1 MDEEPDTI
9 FMWHVFTCY
18 PYEPA
23 FWLVMV
29 KKIPPMVLWER
40 MKHKAVEI
48 HYLDPRRGYWGDWD
62 IYIDHYDPICEEQG
76 NYLWSYKVYNKDLA
90 EEFKEELKWTE
101 EYKDKPYLITR
112 NDNVLFIEE
121 GGKLILLEPYKEYQ
135 IERLIKE
142 PKVNKNYNQ
151 FLLVRDLSNGTKLM
165 CDMESVPGSQ
175 KREVMKKA
183 YDKLCEYTEEP
194 HIIMMFLLEY
204 LMRAYPSR
212 PDFIAYFYEKY
223 KKVEPREITEE
234 ELPDWYYRDEKNA
247 LVQRPPK
254 MKEYALHG
262 VVWREMDSP
271 FYPGEYEGDVYLV
284 RRLFD
289 FGGDI
294 IETRKYV
301 INHSSQLRKTRR
313 NKRLYTYYLYINGV
327 GIENHLSLS
336 TAPIK
341 L

>member
-9 FMWHVFTCY
+9 FMWNVWSWH
-18 PYEPA
+18 PRQAA
-23 FWLVMV
+23 FWLVRV

-40 MKHKAVEI
+40 MKHKAVNI
-48 HYLDPRRGYWGDWD
+48 HYIDPRHDDWD
-62 IYIDHYDPICEEQG
+62 IYIDQYEPICEEQG
-76 NYLWSYKVYNKDLA
+76 NYLWSYEVYNKDLA
-90 EEFKEELKWTE
+90 EEFKEELKWTKD
-101 EYKDKPYLITR
+101 YKDKPYLITR
-112 NDNVLFIEE
+112 NNNVLFIEE

-142 PKVNKNYNQ
+142 PKVNKNYNK

-165 CDMESVPGSQ
+165 CDMKTVPGYQ
-175 KREVMKKA
+175 EREVMKKA
-183 YDKLCEYTEEP
+183 RDKLCEEYTEEP
-194 HIIMMFLLEY
+194 HIIMMFLLEF
-204 LMRAYPSR
+204 LMEGYPTR

-223 KKVEPREITEE
+223 KEVEPREITEEE

-247 LVQRPPK
+247 LVQRPPE
-254 MKEYALHG
+254 MKEYTIDG
-262 VVWREMDSP
+262 VVWRRMKYP
-271 FYPGEYEGDVYLV
+271 NYPGDYEGDVYLE

-289 FGGDI
+289 LGGDI

-301 INHSSQLRKTRR
+301 INHKPSLRETRR
-313 NKRLYTYYLYINGV
+313 NSTLKTHYLYINGI
-327 GIENHLSLS
+327 GTTKMLNSS